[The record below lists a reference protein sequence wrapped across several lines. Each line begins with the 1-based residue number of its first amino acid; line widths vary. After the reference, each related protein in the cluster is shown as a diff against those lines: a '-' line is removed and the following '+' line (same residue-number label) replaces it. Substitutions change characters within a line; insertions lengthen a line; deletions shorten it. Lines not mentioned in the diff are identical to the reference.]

1 MPGLKRPTNDENVSL
16 SNCDTPLE
24 FRDGLKR
31 RRKTVKIS
39 EGEVQVLRDQ
49 RAVNDARVAE
59 ERKEALKAHA
69 EAEKERLR
77 VEENNRLRKALDSVS
92 DAGYTLYEF
101 LDELMNTR
109 DRATS
114 SQVSQMLIAK
124 GGDLLESIRRRQPK
138 VVHTWAAKTT
148 TEVLARESSR
158 LAEHLRPQ
166 QNCGV
171 TNVLLQ
177 FLLERIMSDAEK
189 LAPTLCELLR
199 SVGTSMVL
207 PDADRKDRDLVYI
220 FFRQVMPQ
228 N

>member
-16 SNCDTPLE
+16 SNCGTPLE
-24 FRDGLKR
+24 FRDGLKCR
-31 RRKTVKIS
+31 QKTVKIS

-77 VEENNRLRKALDSVS
+77 VEENNRLRKVLDSVS

-109 DRATS
+109 DWATS

-138 VVHTWAAKTT
+138 VVHTWAAKTMA
-148 TEVLARESSR
+148 EVLARESSR

-177 FLLERIMSDAEK
+177 FSLERIMSDAEK

-199 SVGTSMVL
+199 SVGTSVVL

>member
-16 SNCDTPLE
+16 SNCGTPLE

-148 TEVLARESSR
+148 AEVLARESSR

-177 FLLERIMSDAEK
+177 FSLERIMSDAEK

-199 SVGTSMVL
+199 SVGTSVVL

-220 FFRQVMPQ
+220 FFRQVIPQ

>member
-1 MPGLKRPTNDENVSL
+1 
-16 SNCDTPLE
+16 
-24 FRDGLKR
+24 
-31 RRKTVKIS
+31 
-39 EGEVQVLRDQ
+39 
-49 RAVNDARVAE
+49 
-59 ERKEALKAHA
+59 
-69 EAEKERLR
+69 
-77 VEENNRLRKALDSVS
+77 
-92 DAGYTLYEF
+92 
-101 LDELMNTR
+101 
-109 DRATS
+109 
-114 SQVSQMLIAK
+114 MLIAK

-138 VVHTWAAKTT
+138 VVHTWAAKTMA
-148 TEVLARESSR
+148 EVLARESSR

-177 FLLERIMSDAEK
+177 FSLERIMSDAEK

-199 SVGTSMVL
+199 SVGTSVVL